1 MAATFNYTAR
11 SAHGKFVAGALRAE
25 SREQALAHLRTRLL
39 FVTSLE
45 ELGSLKGRVGHLLML
60 APVSARARATAI
72 RSLAALLTAGVP
84 LRHCL
89 QVVMDGCRDGRL
101 LEALRSVASDVESG
115 VALSVALD
123 KRPHEFSRLVV
134 AMIRAGELSGSL
146 GAALERLAGLME
158 RDHAARKRLQSALAY
173 PAVVVGA
180 AIGLVMFLIANTI
193 PAFAGLFSQMHVALP
208 WGTRVLVLIGG
219 TLDSPWFY
227 VAACSAA
234 IAVFAAYAGVS
245 HTRTGSVEIDR
256 FRLRLPVLGWI
267 VYRGLMARFCRTFGT
282 LLQAGVPVLAAL
294 QAARDV
300 MSSAAYEKSI
310 DDVSES
316 LRQGRSL
323 TAALKDGS
331 LSDEL
336 VMAMIAVG
344 EETGALDS
352 MLLRVADYYELDV
365 ETRIAAVGSVIEPL
379 IIVVLGAIVGS
390 IVAAILIPLYSMI
403 GSIK

>member
-1 MAATFNYTAR
+1 MATMFNYTAR
-11 SAHGKFVAGALRAE
+11 SSQGKFVAGALQAE
-25 SREQALAHLRTRLL
+25 TRDQALAHLRTRSL

-45 ELGSLKGRVGHLLML
+45 ELGSFRGWVGHILML

-89 QVVMDGCRDGRL
+89 EVVMNGCRDARL
-101 LEALRSVASDVESG
+101 IEALRSVASDVESG
-115 VALSVALD
+115 VALCAALQ
-123 KRPHEFSRLVV
+123 KRPREFSRLMV
-134 AMIRAGELSGSL
+134 AMIHAGELGGSL
-146 GAALERLAGLME
+146 DAALERLAGLME

-173 PAVVVGA
+173 PAVVVAA
-180 AIGLVMFLIANTI
+180 AIGLVIFLIANTI
-193 PAFAGLFSQMHVALP
+193 PAFAGLFAQMHVALP
-208 WGTRVLVLIGG
+208 WGTRVLVVVGR
-219 TLDSPWFY
+219 TLQSPWFY
-227 VAACSAA
+227 VAACAAA
-234 IAVFAAYAGVS
+234 IAGFAAYAGVGR
-245 HTRTGSVEIDR
+245 TRTGAVAIDR

-267 VYRGLMARFCRTFGT
+267 VYRSLMARFCRTLGA
-282 LLQAGVPVLAAL
+282 LLQAGVPVLSAL

-310 DDVSES
+310 DDVSEA

-323 TAALKDGS
+323 TSALKDGA

-336 VMAMIAVG
+336 VAAMIAVG

-352 MLLRVADYYELDV
+352 MLLRIAEYYELDV
-365 ETRIAAVGSVIEPL
+365 ETRIAAVGSIVEPL